1 MTRIKYQRRRIFQ
14 SPQIYP
20 GNRRTAPR
28 QRWIFF
34 QEIIR
39 WFLALLLAFFVI
51 WFIFFSPFFRIKE
64 LTILGDKITDSEKIK
79 NEINQIIKKNVFF
92 ILPGDNIIFIKPAEI
107 KKILSQENPRF
118 QNIEIEKKF
127 PNILRTEISER
138 EGIIIWCRQE
148 NCFFVDKIGIAY
160 AEVLSAEPL
169 FIIERENQEKMFVVQ
184 EEKEE
189 KIEIGQKVANQ
200 NFIKFVLEIS
210 KELENFSG
218 LEVIALRTPESI
230 SSEVWVTT
238 NEGWQAVFDVSKS
251 AKSQI
256 ANLAK
261 FLNEKISE
269 KERKNL
275 KYIDLRVQGKI
286 YYK

>member
-1 MTRIKYQRRRIFQ
+1 MTRIKYQRRKIFP

-169 FIIERENQEKMFVVQ
+169 FIIERENQEKMFVIQ

-230 SSEVWVTT
+230 SSEIWVTT

-251 AKSQI
+251 AKSQT

-261 FLNEKISE
+261 FLNENISE

>member
-28 QRWIFF
+28 QKWIFF

-39 WFLALLLAFFVI
+39 WFLVLLLAFFVI

-64 LTILGDKITDSEKIK
+64 LTIFGDKITDSEKIK

-92 ILPGDNIIFIKPAEI
+92 ILPGDNIIFIRPAEI
-107 KKILSQENPRF
+107 KKNLSQKNPRF

-127 PNILRTEISER
+127 PNILKIEISER

-160 AEVLSAEPL
+160 AEVLSVEPL
-169 FIIERENQEKMFVVQ
+169 FIIEKENQEKMFVVQ

-189 KIEIGQKVANQ
+189 EIEIGQKVANQ

-218 LEVIALRTPESI
+218 LEVIALRTPESV
-230 SSEVWVTT
+230 SSEIWATT
-238 NEGWQAVFDVSKS
+238 NEGWQVVFDVSKS

-261 FLNEKISE
+261 FLNENISE